1 MPPRHFASL
10 ELQGPDAADFLQ
22 GYLTADLKQI
32 DDGSALPMAYCNI
45 KGRVH
50 ASGWVF
56 GRPESVRLLVH
67 ASVVDDLRA
76 DLARYLMF
84 AKSTFAGPAA
94 GVRFSPQASAGAV
107 RLPPTGFHAVVD
119 VATDATD
126 ESHAVFADACVRA
139 GVVVVSAGV
148 SQMFLPQ
155 MIGLTDLG
163 AVSFSKGCYL
173 GQEVVARAE
182 HRGAVKQRLRRYR
195 FAGEPPLV
203 GADLSAAG
211 KKVGTVVAVG
221 DGIALGASRAAASV
235 VAVGDQT
242 LAAIESDAGTKP
254 QSASAETAADEFAAP

>member
-56 GRPESVRLLVH
+56 GRLESVRLLVH

-84 AKSTFAGPAA
+84 AKSTFAGAAA

-107 RLPPTGFHAVVD
+107 RLRPTGFHAVVN
-119 VATDATD
+119 ATDATD

-139 GVVVVSAGV
+139 GVVVVSANV

-203 GADLSAAG
+203 GADLWADG
-211 KKVGTVVAVG
+211 KKVGAVVAVG

-242 LAAIESDAGTKP
+242 LADIESDAGTKP
-254 QSASAETAADEFAAP
+254 QSASAETAADEFAAT

>member
-10 ELQGPDAADFLQ
+10 ELRGPDAADFLQ

-32 DDGSALPMAYCNI
+32 DDGTALPMAYCNI
-45 KGRVH
+45 KGRVY

-107 RLPPTGFHAVVD
+107 RLRPTAFHAVVD
-119 VATDATD
+119 TTD
-126 ESHAVFADACVRA
+126 ESHAVFADACAHA
-139 GVVVVSAGV
+139 GFVAVSDRV

-203 GADLSAAG
+203 GADLSANG

-221 DGIALGASRAAASV
+221 DGIALAASRAAASG
-235 VAVGDQT
+235 VAVGDQALT
-242 LAAIESDAGTKP
+242 DIESGAGP
-254 QSASAETAADEFAAP
+254 QSEGVEAAADEFAAT